1 MFTKPYIFN
10 TEIDQDEKSMTLPKE
25 VNVET
30 INKCILLLN
39 NEGSKTA
46 LDAVSYIFKQSEFCN
61 HANASSV
68 SLATMIKQKYPL
80 ELIEK
85 LIERGADINGVE
97 GNVTPLAAALKT
109 PDCSKEIVLCLVKK
123 GVRLVNYIPVIPS
136 EPLVHTMVRLCLKFG
151 K

>member
-1 MFTKPYIFN
+1 M
-10 TEIDQDEKSMTLPKE
+10 SLPKE

-46 LDAVSYIFKQSEFCN
+46 LDAISYIFTQSEFCN
-61 HANASSV
+61 HANAANI
-68 SLATMIKQKYPL
+68 SLEKIIKQRCPP

-97 GNVTPLAAALKT
+97 GSVTPLAAALET